1 MDTLE
6 TIGLVGIMA
15 DQSNNSRELK
25 EIHSAII
32 QYAAAQGIHIKT
44 REELE
49 EEEKRRA
56 EMAEKAR
63 KCEIQRRLK
72 KEGIEISISKIEWL
86 EFVLSFGKFVSG
98 FLSIA
103 IFILFIALDDVYFS
117 LSGILSPLCFIA
129 VGITCII
136 IYYRLVD
143 YITPNLIKDYP
154 YCGWKNLNVGKISIQ
169 TNEAT
174 SKKTIS
180 LT

>member
-15 DQSNNSRELK
+15 GQSNNSRELD

-49 EEEKRRA
+49 AEEKRRA

-72 KEGIEISISKIEWL
+72 KEGIEINISKIEWL

-98 FLSIA
+98 FFSIA
-103 IFILFIALDDVYFS
+103 LFIFSIALDDVYLS
-117 LSGILSPLCFIA
+117 LSGILSTLYYIA
-129 VGITCII
+129 IGVACII
-136 IYYRLVD
+136 IYYKLVNF
-143 YITPNLIKDYP
+143 ITPNLIKEYP
-154 YCGWKNLNVGKISIQ
+154 YCGWDK
-169 TNEAT
+169 
-174 SKKTIS
+174 
-180 LT
+180 